1 MSVKYL
7 LVIAALGWTLANPK
21 PGRPEPSA
29 ITLPPEAEQVARSFL
44 EAFSRNDRE
53 AVSSMLP
60 TSLANLYGPCPFDGA
75 PQLNNPRADTR
86 TGAIDF
92 QGASVDQGLPS
103 RGTMVM
109 RLVEQDGS
117 RAWRVRQI
125 FWYTEL
131 PPDADLPDSSP
142 TPEDRAQEPAL
153 QQAATEFV
161 QAWLSADYQT
171 MDGLTFH
178 WWEVPRAAP
187 RWIRMRSVN
196 LEARAHSLNGLRV
209 DFVAS
214 LRVARIIPKSV
225 RGNLWLVQEGN
236 QWRVRPVSF
245 SLWF

>member
-1 MSVKYL
+1 MSFKSL
-7 LVIAALGWTLANPK
+7 LIIAAVGWTLTNPK
-21 PGRPEPSA
+21 TGRPEPSA
-29 ITLPPEAEQVARSFL
+29 VNLPPEAEQVARTFL

-53 AVSSMLP
+53 AISSMLP
-60 TSLANLYGPCPFDGA
+60 SSLANLYGPCPFDGA
-75 PQLNNPRADTR
+75 QQVSNPRADTR

-92 QGASVDQGLPS
+92 QGTSVDRGLPS
-103 RGTMVM
+103 RGTIVM

-142 TPEDRAQEPAL
+142 TADDRAQEPAL
-153 QQAATEFV
+153 QQAATEFI
-161 QAWLSADYQT
+161 QAWQAADYQT
-171 MDGLTFH
+171 MNGLTFR

-196 LEARAHSLNGLRV
+196 LEARAHSLDGLRV

-225 RGNLWLVQEGN
+225 RGNLWLVQEGD
-236 QWRVRPVSF
+236 QWSVRPVSF